1 MLLPSQINFSIPTFL
16 NKKIKQ
22 NLHLSTGSSIHS
34 TFSWKSE
41 PVSFLHSR
49 PIFQKKPQLGLPSWV
64 YPRVGNC
71 VQSGAFTR
79 QDTKCRSTIPTWNHF
94 VLESGLKQRLRMS
107 KNALRVNHRI
117 LNLAITGTLQ
127 AKLTFNL
134 VNDSWREI
142 FRNKDI
148 LWNLRTKLFI
158 TMKWMSESEFVYKR
172 ILCFWKHKMSF
183 LLLTTTTFLAGF
195 FFLINI
201 ALKSI
206 PPATRHWEVSLVC
219 AISHFVKTHRWHI
232 NWIRAPPSRVRS
244 RFRIDRLLKWPLS
257 AIIAGLMAIANLR
270 HLA

>member
-1 MLLPSQINFSIPTFL
+1 MRPCYFHLWLICQSPPFL
-16 NKKIKQ
+16 NKNNKTKSSPVHW
-22 NLHLSTGSSIHS
+22 LLDPFHFFLKSRTGQLL
-34 TFSWKSE
+34 TQQTNF
-41 PVSFLHSR
+41 P
-49 PIFQKKPQLGLPSWV
+49 KKPQLGLPSWV

-206 PPATRHWEVSLVC
+206 PPATRH
-219 AISHFVKTHRWHI
+219 R
-232 NWIRAPPSRVRS
+232 
-244 RFRIDRLLKWPLS
+244 
-257 AIIAGLMAIANLR
+257 
-270 HLA
+270 